1 MTKIFMKKRAI
12 WVLLAA
18 TVLGGASC
26 RIFKRGIAVYPMG
39 LSFPVVKDASISFK
53 GRIISPVR
61 EREGAYFYSTENG
74 FVRCVDGLKK
84 QEIWTFEAD
93 SGLRTAPFPGRE
105 NIYVHD
111 KANVL
116 YCLDPQGKLSWKK
129 TVGERI
135 LTSIVEDSGRIYFG
149 TDKGIL
155 WSLDLRGEDT
165 RRFKA
170 GAAVG
175 GGPLVLSSRI
185 IFGSDDGKLSLI
197 DPRGQALGGFQAPGK
212 IIGPLTSDGRIVFFG
227 TETRDFLGL
236 SLNRL
241 RPKWKVRLGGYV
253 EIDPVL
259 RGERLFLLSTNSVVY
274 CLKKTSGDIL
284 WWQNIPSRTAYEL
297 TVIEDKVVV
306 STLSSNLLAFDVV
319 TGQKIG
325 EYKTEQDLKANAL
338 WIDPFLIIAHYDF
351 RTDDGR
357 FVYLKKDV
365 QALLSAQKASP
376 QSVGDEIL
384 FIASAVGFF
393 KPNYEFYLK
402 TGEKREVVQKA
413 SDEDAWT
420 WYADA
425 VGSYSVG
432 VTVTDEKQSKGI
444 EIPFV
449 IEKRPDIIVE
459 SPLMKG
465 KDTRTWY
472 AEAVGSYSEG
482 VNVTDEK

>member
-1 MTKIFMKKRAI
+1 MKKHAI
-12 WVLLAA
+12 LVLLVVM
-18 TVLGGASC
+18 VLGGASC
-26 RIFKRGIAVYPMG
+26 GIFKRRIAVYPVG
-39 LSFPVVKDASISFK
+39 LSFPLVTDTSLSFK

-61 EREGAYFYSTENG
+61 EKGGTYVYSTENG

-93 SGLRTAPFPGRE
+93 NGLRTAPSLGRE
-105 NIYVHD
+105 NIYIHD
-111 KANVL
+111 KANIF
-116 YCLDPQGKLSWKK
+116 YSLDPQGKLSWKM

-155 WSLDLRGEDT
+155 WSLDLKGEDT

-170 GAAVG
+170 GAAVS
-175 GGPLVLSSRI
+175 GGPLVLGSRI

-197 DPRGQALGGFQAPGK
+197 DPGGQALGGFQAPGK
-212 IIGPLTSDGRIVFFG
+212 IIGPLASDGKIVFFG

-241 RPKWKVRLGGYV
+241 RPKWKVRLGGWV

-338 WIDPFLIIAHYDF
+338 WIDPFLIIAHYDL

-365 QALLSAQKASP
+365 QALLSTQKASP
-376 QSVGDEIL
+376 QLVGDEIL
-384 FIASAVGFF
+384 FVASAVGFF

-465 KDTRTWY
+465 KDTKTWY
-472 AEAVGSYSEG
+472 ADAVGSYSEG
-482 VNVTDEK
+482 VNMTDEK